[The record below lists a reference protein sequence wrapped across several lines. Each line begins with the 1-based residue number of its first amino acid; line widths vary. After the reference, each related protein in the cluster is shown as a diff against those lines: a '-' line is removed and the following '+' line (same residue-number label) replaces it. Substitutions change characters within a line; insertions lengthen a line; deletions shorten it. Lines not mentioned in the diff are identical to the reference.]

1 MKVTPFSLKKT
12 LNLRGKLYDLSQ
24 PMIMGILNVTPDSFF
39 DGNQYNTKE
48 SATTRLE
55 QMINEGVDIIDIGG
69 YSTRPGAEDISI
81 QQEMDRVLPVIEIVR
96 SFYPDTPISIDTF
109 RSEVA
114 AKALA
119 IGVDMINDISGGNL
133 DSSMH
138 QLVAEQQI
146 PYVLMHMRGNPQ
158 TMSGKTNYNHLI
170 VDMMKYFAE
179 KLVILKKLGITDVI
193 ADPGFGFA
201 KTREQN
207 FQLLRNLSSFQELG
221 VPIMVGLSRKSM
233 IHKTLEITAEEALPG
248 TTALNTIALMNG
260 ASILRVHDIKAAH
273 HTIRLFKETYP

>member
-81 QQEMDRVLPVIEIVR
+81 QQELDRVLPVIEIVR

-179 KLVILKKLGITDVI
+179 KLVILK
-193 ADPGFGFA
+193 
-201 KTREQN
+201 N
-207 FQLLRNLSSFQELG
+207 
-221 VPIMVGLSRKSM
+221 
-233 IHKTLEITAEEALPG
+233 
-248 TTALNTIALMNG
+248 
-260 ASILRVHDIKAAH
+260 
-273 HTIRLFKETYP
+273 